1 MNILFVIPTL
11 GTGGAEHVATILAN
25 CLVINHKIDFLV
37 MEESSVERYPI
48 NPHVHVHEIGVVVT
62 RGNKVRAILTFGLN
76 FIKQRKALL
85 HWINTIKPD
94 VVISFLPK
102 ADILVSSIKKSGQF
116 KWISSERND
125 PMSRS
130 SIERRVLNILYKKT
144 DMLVCQTKK
153 VAKYYKEQGVRKVCV
168 IRNPV
173 IIENQIN
180 LDFRLPYQYLIS
192 VGRLAKQKNYE
203 MLIDAF
209 SDVKRKTRCPE
220 KLLILGD
227 GPEREK
233 LQALI
238 EKLDI
243 TKDVLLVG
251 RKKNVMDYLRNAE
264 AFVMSS
270 NYEGLPNAL
279 IEAMA
284 ARLPVVSTDFFTGA
298 AAELID
304 DKNGYLVPVGDK
316 EKMKETIE
324 KIVSL
329 PSNVK
334 ITMGHESAKKIKDMD
349 VNIICNSWNKLLSTT
364 YAEELHEFTNKK
376 NKR

>member
-48 NPHVHVHEIGVVVT
+48 NPHVHVHEIGVAVT

-85 HWINTIKPD
+85 HWINMIKPD

-153 VAKYYKEQGVRKVCV
+153 VAKYYKEQRVRKVCV

-349 VNIICNSWNKLLSTT
+349 VNIICNSWNKLLNTI
-364 YAEELHEFTNKK
+364 YAEELHEFTN
-376 NKR
+376 